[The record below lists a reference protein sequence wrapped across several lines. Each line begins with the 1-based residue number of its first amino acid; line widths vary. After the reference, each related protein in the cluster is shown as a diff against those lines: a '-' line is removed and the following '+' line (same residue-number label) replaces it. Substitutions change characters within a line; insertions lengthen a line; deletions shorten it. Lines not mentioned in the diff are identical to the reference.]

1 MYTERKN
8 NYLVKGKKTDMNDEI
23 RFEDFKLAFIS
34 IWKKKFLIILI
45 SLITFLVGIIFTI
58 TADSTNTYSAMSS
71 VYGAIYG
78 SYEESSD
85 ATSAMLSY
93 ADVLTT
99 KKVCER
105 AESILGNANIT
116 ANDIQS
122 MISSQYSSDSIIL
135 KIWANADD
143 PETAIN
149 VANAVGEAF
158 VIEMKNILGSDA
170 VQMLD
175 YADKYYIAK
184 NGVKSLWMLRIVFGL
199 VGLAGSCIVLFAMEL
214 FSDKLKSVEQCV
226 FDEEDVV
233 LAILP
238 EEAK

>member
-1 MYTERKN
+1 
-8 NYLVKGKKTDMNDEI
+8 MNDEI
-23 RFEDFKLAFIS
+23 RFEDFKLAFLNLFTR
-34 IWKKKFLIILI
+34 KLLIISVTLI
-45 SLITFLVGIIFTI
+45 SFLVGILITI
-58 TADSTNTYSAMSS
+58 TADSSNTYKAMSS

-85 ATSAMLSY
+85 ATTAMLSY

-105 AESILGNANIT
+105 AESILGDASISSEQ
-116 ANDIQS
+116 IQQ
-122 MISSQYSSDSIIL
+122 MISTEYSSDSIIL
-135 KIWANADD
+135 KIWIESDK

-158 VIEMKNILGSDA
+158 VIEMQTILGSNA

-175 YADKYYIAK
+175 TADKYYIAHD
-184 NGVKSLWMLRIVFGL
+184 GVKNIWILRGIFAVAGF
-199 VGLAGSCIVLFAMEL
+199 VGSCAILFAMEL
-214 FSDKLKSVEQCV
+214 FSDKLKSVEQCI
-226 FDEEDVV
+226 FDEDDIV

-238 EEAK
+238 NEDK

>member
-1 MYTERKN
+1 
-8 NYLVKGKKTDMNDEI
+8 
-23 RFEDFKLAFIS
+23 
-34 IWKKKFLIILI
+34 
-45 SLITFLVGIIFTI
+45 
-58 TADSTNTYSAMSS
+58 MSS

-78 SYEESSD
+78 SYEESTD

-105 AESILGNANIT
+105 AESILGNANI
-116 ANDIQS
+116 
-122 MISSQYSSDSIIL
+122 
-135 KIWANADD
+135 
-143 PETAIN
+143 
-149 VANAVGEAF
+149 NAVGEAF

-199 VGLAGSCIVLFAMEL
+199 VGFAGSCIVLFAMEL

>member
-1 MYTERKN
+1 
-8 NYLVKGKKTDMNDEI
+8 MNDEI

-34 IWKKKFLIILI
+34 LWKKRLLIILV
-45 SLITFLVGIIFTI
+45 SVVTFLIGILLTI
-58 TADSTNTYSAMSS
+58 TADSKNSYSAMSS

-78 SYEESSD
+78 NYEESSD

-105 AESILGNANIT
+105 AESILGNSNIT

-122 MISSQYSSDSIIL
+122 MIQAEYSSDSIIL

-143 PETAIN
+143 PQTAID

-158 VIEMKNILGSDA
+158 VIEMQNILGSDA

-175 YADKYYIAK
+175 YADRYYVAK
-184 NGVKSLWMLRIVFGL
+184 NGFKSLWMLRVLFGF
-199 VGLAGSCIVLFAMEL
+199 VGFAGSCFVLFVMEL
-214 FSDKLKSVEQCV
+214 FSNKLKSVEQCV
-226 FDEEDVV
+226 FDDEDVV

-238 EEAK
+238 EEDK